1 MSNQA
6 GSGMPPLTP
15 TRRAGAVGRRN
26 LPAAMLS
33 WPLQLIACESR
44 RQASTWR
51 VGDTRV
57 GDIRGNGAGLIAC
70 ESRWQT
76 STAVASWNLP
86 AKEVSS
92 QSRKRLS
99 SQSRKGL
106 SSESRKRL
114 SSQSRKRLSS
124 ESRKG
129 LSSQSRKGL
138 SSQSR
143 KGLGARH
150 LSLQHST

>member
-57 GDIRGNGAGLIAC
+57 GDVRGHGAGLIAC
-70 ESRWQT
+70 ESRRQT
-76 STAVASWNLP
+76 STPVASWNLP

-92 QSRKRLS
+92 QSRK
-99 SQSRKGL
+99 GL
-106 SSESRKRL
+106 FSG
-114 SSQSRKRLSS
+114 
-124 ESRKG
+124 SRKG
-129 LSSQSRKGL
+129 LSSQSRKRLFSGSRKGL
-138 SSQSR
+138 SSESR
-143 KGLGARH
+143 QGLGARH
-150 LSLQHST
+150 LSLQHGT